1 MNSATSAH
9 SPHTIRVED
18 DPLVRGLGRFVDDV
32 EKQGAAYAVFVRSPH
47 AHARIVSIDT
57 GAALAAPGVLAVLT
71 AADMDKAGAGN
82 VARPVPFKDRN
93 GKPAI
98 ISQRDPLARDKVR
111 HVGEPVAM
119 VVAETQLRALDAVEL
134 VAVEYEERP
143 AVIDAVDADKPDAP
157 QIFDNVPGNLAID
170 WPGMIADD
178 GANAREVERI
188 IASAPHVIRQTL
200 TQQRLMV
207 ASMEP
212 RGGTAS
218 YDATKDRYTLH
229 VCTQGAGPMQETVAA
244 IMNWPKE
251 KLHVLTDDVGG
262 AFGMK
267 SGPYPEYPVLLV
279 AAKMVDRKVHWMSS
293 RSEAFSTD
301 NQARDGVT
309 VGELALDERGRFL
322 ALRVRHIQNLGA
334 YATTAGITL
343 ATVNYARCFPTVYR
357 IPRIDFGA
365 RCLYTN
371 TVPTGAYRGAGRPEA
386 NYLTER
392 LIDEAARVTG
402 IDRATLRKRN
412 FIPASAMPYKNALGV
427 VFDSGEF
434 PAVFDKAL
442 ALADYDTFR
451 KRKRESKARGRLRG
465 IGISCFLEHSGGYPT
480 EGALLTFSGNTLTIG
495 LNVGNTGQGH
505 ATVYP
510 KIVADKL
517 NIPVRQIKHRQG
529 DTDMDLKGFP
539 SVASRSSMTAGSA
552 TVRAVEAMVEKG
564 RKIAAQVLEAAEG
577 DIGYRAGSFE
587 VVGTDRRIGLF
598 ELAARADELRKAGE
612 IAENLDTRVAVDTPL
627 AFPNGCHI
635 AEVEIDPETGWVDVL
650 SYSAVDDCGNVLDHT
665 LLEGQV
671 HGGLAQGLGQVL
683 LENAVY
689 DRDSGQLVTGS
700 FMDYAMPRAHNM
712 PPIIRDA
719 SHPVP
724 ATTNPLGVKGAGEA
738 GTTGALAAIMNAIAD
753 AVPGKA
759 TAEMDMP
766 ATIEKIWQACQE
778 AKSGVS
784 QTT

>member
-1 MNSATSAH
+1 MTSASDTAH
-9 SPHTIRVED
+9 AHRTIRVED

-32 EKQGAAYAVFVRSPH
+32 EKQGVAYAVFVRSPH
-47 AHARIVSIDT
+47 AHARIVSID
-57 GAALAAPGVLAVLT
+57 AKDALAAPGVLAVLT
-71 AADMDKAGAGN
+71 AADMDKAGTGN
-82 VARPVPFKDRN
+82 VARPVPFKGRD
-93 GKPAI
+93 GKPAV

-111 HVGEPVAM
+111 HVGEAVAV
-119 VVAETQLRALDAVEL
+119 VVAETPLQALDASEH
-134 VAVEYEERP
+134 VAVEYDELP
-143 AVIDAVDADKPDAP
+143 AVIDAVDAGKPDAP
-157 QIFDNVPGNLAID
+157 QIFDDVPGNLAVD
-170 WPGMIADD
+170 WPGMIVDG
-178 GANAREVERI
+178 GANADDVERI
-188 IASAPHVIRQTL
+188 ISAAPHVIRQTL
-200 TQQRLMV
+200 THQRLVV

-212 RGGTAS
+212 RGGMGS
-218 YDATKDRYTLH
+218 YDPATDKYTLH
-229 VCTQGAGPMQETVAA
+229 CCTQGAGPMQETVAG
-244 IMNWPKE
+244 IMNWPKD
-251 KLHVLTDDVGG
+251 KLRVTTDDVGG

-267 SGPYPEYPVLLV
+267 SGPYPEYAVLLV
-279 AAKMVDRKVHWMSS
+279 AARTVGRKVHWMSS
-293 RSEAFSTD
+293 RSEAFNTD

-309 VGELALDERGRFL
+309 VGELAMDERGKFL
-322 ALRVRHIQNLGA
+322 ALRVRHVQNLGA
-334 YATTAGITL
+334 YATTAGLTL
-343 ATVNYARCFPTVYR
+343 GTVNYARCFPTVYR
-357 IPRIDFGA
+357 IPKIDFA
-365 RCLYTN
+365 SRNMYTN

-386 NYLTER
+386 NYLMER
-392 LIDEAARVTG
+392 LIDEAARITG

-427 VFDSGEF
+427 TFDSGEF
-434 PAVFDKAL
+434 PAVFDKAV
-442 ALADYDTFR
+442 ALADYDNFK
-451 KRKRESKARGRLRG
+451 KRRREAKSRGKLRG

-517 NIPVRQIKHRQG
+517 DIPVQQIRHRQG

-564 RKIAAQVLEAAEG
+564 KKIAAHVLEAADG
-577 DIGYRAGSFE
+577 DIAYRAGSFE

-598 ELAARADELRKAGE
+598 ELAARAEELKTAGE
-612 IAENLDTRVAVDTPL
+612 IAENLDTKVATDTPL

-635 AEVEIDPETGWVDVL
+635 AEVEIDPETGWLEVV

-665 LLEGQV
+665 LVEGQM

-683 LENAVY
+683 FENAVY

-759 TAEMDMP
+759 TAAMDMP
-766 ATIEKIWQACQE
+766 ATIEKIWLACQE
-778 AKSGVS
+778 AKAG
-784 QTT
+784 

>member
-1 MNSATSAH
+1 MTSATSAQSH
-9 SPHTIRVED
+9 RTIRVED
-18 DPLVRGLGRFVDDV
+18 EPLVRGLGRFVDDV

-47 AHARIVSIDT
+47 AHARIVSIDAS
-57 GAALAAPGVLAVLT
+57 AALAAPGVLAALT

-82 VARPVPFKDRN
+82 VARPVPFKDRH

-98 ISQRDPLARDKVR
+98 ISQRDPLAREKVR
-111 HVGEPVAM
+111 HVGEPVAV
-119 VVAETQLRALDAVEL
+119 VVAQTPLQALDAAEL
-134 VAVEYEERP
+134 VAVEYEELP
-143 AVIDAVDADKPDAP
+143 AVIDAAEADKPDAP

-170 WPGMIADD
+170 WPGMIVDD
-178 GANAREVERI
+178 GANAREVEKI
-188 IASAPHVIRQTL
+188 IASARHVIRQTL

-218 YDATKDRYTLH
+218 YDAT
-229 VCTQGAGPMQETVAA
+229 VAA

-251 KLHVLTDDVGG
+251 KLRVTTDDVGG

-267 SGPYPEYPVLLV
+267 SGPYPEYPALLV
-279 AAKMVDRKVHWMSS
+279 AARTVGRKVHWMSS
-293 RSEAFSTD
+293 RSEAFNTD

-309 VGELALDERGRFL
+309 VGELAMDERGKFL

-343 ATVNYARCFPTVYR
+343 ATINYARCFPTVYR
-357 IPRIDFGA
+357 IPKIDFGA

-386 NYLTER
+386 NYLMER

-402 IDRATLRKRN
+402 IDRVTLRKRN
-412 FIPASAMPYKNALGV
+412 FIPTSAMPYKNALGV
-427 VFDSGEF
+427 TFDSGEF
-434 PAVFDKAL
+434 PAVFEKAL
-442 ALADYDTFR
+442 QLADYDNFK
-451 KRKRESKARGRLRG
+451 KRKRESKSRGKLRG

-510 KIVADKL
+510 KIVAGKL
-517 NIPVRQIKHRQG
+517 GIPVQQIKHRQG
-529 DTDMDLKGFP
+529 DTDMDLRGFP

-552 TVRAVEAMVEKG
+552 TVRVVEAMIEKG
-564 RKIAAQVLEAAEG
+564 KKIAAHVLEAAEG
-577 DIGYRAGSFE
+577 DIEYRAGTFE

-598 ELAARADELRKAGE
+598 ELAGRADELKKKGE
-612 IAENLDTRVAVDTPL
+612 IAENLDTKVSVDTPL

-635 AEVEIDPETGWVDVL
+635 AEVEIDPETGWLDVL

-665 LLEGQV
+665 LVEGQM

-683 LENAVY
+683 FENAVY
-689 DRDSGQLVTGS
+689 DRDSGQLMTGS

-712 PPIIRDA
+712 PPMIRDA
-719 SHPVP
+719 LHPVP

-753 AVPGKA
+753 AVPGNA

-766 ATIEKIWQACQE
+766 ATIEKIWLACQE
-778 AKSGVS
+778 AAQPK
-784 QTT
+784 

>member
-1 MNSATSAH
+1 MTSATDAAH
-9 SPHTIRVED
+9 AHRTIRVED

-32 EKQGAAYAVFVRSPH
+32 EKQGAAHVVFVRSPH
-47 AHARIVSIDT
+47 AHARVVSIDT
-57 GAALAAPGVLAVLT
+57 TEASAAPGVLAVLT
-71 AADMDKAGAGN
+71 AADMEKAGVGS
-82 VARPVPFKDRN
+82 VSRPVPFKDRG

-98 ISQRDPLARDKVR
+98 ISQRDPLAREKVR
-111 HVGEPVAM
+111 HVGEAVAAI
-119 VVAETQLRALDAVEL
+119 VADRQLHALDALEL
-134 VAVEYEERP
+134 VSVEYDELP
-143 AVIDAVDADKPDAP
+143 AVTDASEADKPDAP
-157 QIFDNVPGNLAID
+157 QLFDNVPGNLAVD
-170 WPGMIADD
+170 WPGLIVDD
-178 GANAREVERI
+178 GANEREVERI

-212 RGGTAS
+212 RGATAT
-218 YDATKDRYTLH
+218 YDAASDRYTLH

-251 KLHVLTDDVGG
+251 KLRVTTDDVGG

-279 AAKMVDRKVHWMSS
+279 AAKTVGRKVHWMSR
-293 RSEAFSTD
+293 RSEAFNTD

-309 VGELALDERGRFL
+309 IGELAMDERGKFL

-343 ATVNYARCFPTVYR
+343 PTVYR
-357 IPRIDFGA
+357 IPRIDYGA

-412 FIPASAMPYKNALGV
+412 LIPAAAMPYKNALGV

-442 ALADYDTFR
+442 ALADYDNFK
-451 KRKRESKARGRLRG
+451 KRKRESKARGKLRG

-480 EGALLTFSGNTLTIG
+480 EGALLTFSGNTVTIG

-517 NIPVRQIKHRQG
+517 GIPVQQIKHRQG
-529 DTDMDLKGFP
+529 DTDMGLKGFP

-552 TVRAVEAMVEKG
+552 TVRVVEAMVEKG
-564 RKIAAQVLEAAEG
+564 KKIAAHVLEAAEG
-577 DIGYRAGSFE
+577 DIGYRAGTFE

-598 ELAARADELRKAGE
+598 ELAAQADELKKKGE
-612 IAENLDTRVAVDTPL
+612 IAENLDTKIATDTPL

-635 AEVEIDPETGWVDVL
+635 AEVEIDPETGELNVL
-650 SYSAVDDCGNVLDHT
+650 SYSAVDDCGHVLDHT
-665 LLEGQV
+665 LVEGQV
-671 HGGLAQGLGQVL
+671 HGGVAQGLGQAL
-683 LENAVY
+683 FENVVY

-759 TAEMDMP
+759 TATMDMP
-766 ATIEKIWQACQE
+766 ATIEKIWLACREASQA
-778 AKSGVS
+778 K
-784 QTT
+784 

>member
-1 MNSATSAH
+1 MTSATAAH
-9 SPHTIRVED
+9 THRTIRVED

-47 AHARIVSIDT
+47 AHAHIASIDA
-57 GAALAAPGVLAVLT
+57 GAALSAPGVLAVLT
-71 AADMDKAGAGN
+71 AADMEKAGVGN
-82 VARPVPFKDRN
+82 VARPVPFKDRA

-98 ISQRDPLARDKVR
+98 ISQRDPLAREKVR
-111 HVGEPVAM
+111 HVGEAVA
-119 VVAETQLRALDAVEL
+119 VVIAETQLQALDAAEL
-134 VAVEYEERP
+134 VSIEYQEMP
-143 AVIDAVDADKPDAP
+143 AVIDASDADKPDAP
-157 QIFDNVPGNLAID
+157 QLFDNVPDNLAID
-170 WPGMIADD
+170 WPGMIVDD
-178 GANAREVERI
+178 GANEREVERI

-218 YDATKDRYTLH
+218 YNAADDRYLLH
-229 VCTQGAGPMQETVAA
+229 VCTQGAGPMQETVCG
-244 IMNWPKE
+244 IMNWPNE
-251 KLHVLTDDVGG
+251 KLRVTTDDVGG

-279 AAKMVDRKVHWMSS
+279 AAKAVGRKVHWMSS
-293 RSEAFSTD
+293 RSEAFNTD

-309 VGELALDERGRFL
+309 VGELAMDERGRFL
-322 ALRVRHIQNLGA
+322 ALRVRHVQNLGA

-343 ATVNYARCFPTVYR
+343 ATVNFARCFPTVYR
-357 IPRIDFGA
+357 IPKIDYGA

-412 FIPASAMPYKNALGV
+412 LIPASAMPYKNALGV

-434 PAVFDKAL
+434 SAVFEKAL
-442 ALADYDTFR
+442 ELADYANFK
-451 KRKRESKARGRLRG
+451 KRKRESKTRGKLRG

-480 EGALLTFSGNTLTIG
+480 EGALLTFSGTTLTIG

-517 NIPVRQIKHRQG
+517 GIPAHQIKHRQG
-529 DTDMDLKGFP
+529 DTDMGLKGFP

-552 TVRAVEAMVEKG
+552 TVRVSEAMVEKG
-564 RKIAAQVLEAAEG
+564 KTIAAHVLETAES
-577 DIGYRAGSFE
+577 DIDYRAGSFG
-587 VVGTDRRIGLF
+587 VVGTDRKIGLF
-598 ELAARADELRKAGE
+598 ELAARADELKNKGE
-612 IAENLDTRVAVDTPL
+612 IAENLDTKIATDTPL

-635 AEVEIDPETGWVDVL
+635 AEVEIDPETGWLDVL

-665 LLEGQV
+665 LVEGQV

-683 LENAVY
+683 FENAVY

-712 PPIIRDA
+712 PPVIRDT

-724 ATTNPLGVKGAGEA
+724 TTTNPLGVKGAGEA

-753 AVPGKA
+753 AIPGEA
-759 TAEMDMP
+759 TATMDMP
-766 ATIEKIWQACQE
+766 ATIEKIWMACQE
-778 AKSGVS
+778 AKM
-784 QTT
+784 QA

>member
-1 MNSATSAH
+1 MTSATDAVHAH
-9 SPHTIRVED
+9 RTIRVED
-18 DPLVRGLGRFVDDV
+18 DPLVRGHGRFVDDV
-32 EKQGAAYAVFVRSPH
+32 EKQGAAHVVFVRSPH
-47 AHARIVSIDT
+47 AHARVVSIDT
-57 GAALAAPGVLAVLT
+57 TEALAAPGVLAVLT
-71 AADMDKAGAGN
+71 AANMEKAGVGN
-82 VARPVPFKDRN
+82 VARPVPFKDRS

-98 ISQRDPLARDKVR
+98 ISQRDPLAREKVR
-111 HVGEPVAM
+111 HVGEAVAAI
-119 VVAETQLRALDAVEL
+119 VADTQLHALDALEL
-134 VAVEYEERP
+134 VFVEYDELP
-143 AVIDAVDADKPDAP
+143 AVTDASEADKPDAP
-157 QIFDNVPGNLAID
+157 QLFDNVSGNLAID
-170 WPGMIADD
+170 WPGLLVDD
-178 GANAREVERI
+178 GANEREVERI

-212 RGGTAS
+212 RGATAS
-218 YDATKDRYTLH
+218 YDAASDRYTLH

-251 KLHVLTDDVGG
+251 KLRVTTDDVGG

-279 AAKMVDRKVHWMSS
+279 AAKTVGRKVHWMSS
-293 RSEAFSTD
+293 RSEAFNTD

-309 VGELALDERGRFL
+309 IGELAMDERGKFL

-343 ATVNYARCFPTVYR
+343 ATVNFARCFPTVYR
-357 IPRIDFGA
+357 IPRIDYGA

-412 FIPASAMPYKNALGV
+412 LIPASAMPYKNALGV

-442 ALADYDTFR
+442 ALADYDNFK
-451 KRKRESKARGRLRG
+451 KRKRESNARGKLRG

-517 NIPVRQIKHRQG
+517 DIPVQLIKHRQG
-529 DTDMDLKGFP
+529 DTDMGLKGFP

-552 TVRAVEAMVEKG
+552 TVRVVEAMVEKG
-564 RKIAAQVLEAAEG
+564 KKIAAHVLEAAEG
-577 DIGYRAGSFE
+577 DIGYRAGTFE

-598 ELAARADELRKAGE
+598 ELAAQADELKKKGE
-612 IAENLDTRVAVDTPL
+612 IAENLDTKIATDTPL

-635 AEVEIDPETGWVDVL
+635 AEVEIDPETGWLDVL
-650 SYSAVDDCGNVLDHT
+650 SYSAVDDCGHVLDHT
-665 LLEGQV
+665 LVEGQV
-671 HGGLAQGLGQVL
+671 HGGVAQGLGQAL
-683 LENAVY
+683 FENVVY

-700 FMDYAMPRAHNM
+700 FMDYAMPRADNM

-759 TAEMDMP
+759 TATMDMP
-766 ATIEKIWQACQE
+766 ATIEKIWLACREPKAQ
-778 AKSGVS
+778 V
-784 QTT
+784 

>member
-1 MNSATSAH
+1 MNSATNAH
-9 SPHTIRVED
+9 AHRTIRVED
-18 DPLVRGLGRFVDDV
+18 DPLVRGLGRFADDV

-57 GAALAAPGVLAVLT
+57 SAALASPGVLAVLT
-71 AADMDKAGAGN
+71 AADIDKAGVGN
-82 VARPVPFKDRN
+82 VARPVPFKGR
-93 GKPAI
+93 GGTPAI
-98 ISQRDPLARDKVR
+98 TSQRDPLAREKVR
-111 HVGEPVAM
+111 HVGEAVAI
-119 VVAETQLRALDAVEL
+119 VVAQTHLQALDAAEL
-134 VAVEYEERP
+134 VAVEYEELP
-143 AVIDAVDADKPDAP
+143 AVIDAVEADKPDAP

-170 WPGMIADD
+170 WPGMIVDD
-178 GANAREVERI
+178 GANEREVERI
-188 IASAPHVIRQTL
+188 LASAPHVIRQTL

-212 RGGTAS
+212 RGGSAT
-218 YDATKDRYTLH
+218 YDPAKDRYTLH
-229 VCTQGAGPMQETVAA
+229 VCTQGAGPMQETICG
-244 IMNWPKE
+244 IMNWPKD
-251 KLHVLTDDVGG
+251 KLRVTTDDVGG

-279 AAKMVDRKVHWMSS
+279 AAKTVGRKVHWMSS
-293 RSEAFSTD
+293 RSEAFNTD

-309 VGELALDERGRFL
+309 VGELALDERGKFL

-334 YATTAGITL
+334 YATTAGMTL
-343 ATVNYARCFPTVYR
+343 ATINFARCFPTVYR
-357 IPRIDFGA
+357 IPKIDYGA

-427 VFDSGEF
+427 TFDSGEF

-442 ALADYDTFR
+442 QLADYDNFK
-451 KRKRESKARGRLRG
+451 KRKRESKSRGKLRG

-510 KIVADKL
+510 KIVAEKL
-517 NIPVRQIKHRQG
+517 DIPVQQIKHRQG

-552 TVRAVEAMVEKG
+552 TVRVVEAMVEKG
-564 RKIAAQVLEAAEG
+564 KKIAAHVLEAAEG
-577 DIGYRAGSFE
+577 DIGYRAGAFG
-587 VVGTDRRIGLF
+587 VVGTDRKIGLF
-598 ELAARADELRKAGE
+598 ELAARADELKKAGE
-612 IAENLDTRVAVDTPL
+612 IAENLDTKVAVDTPL

-635 AEVEIDPETGWVDVL
+635 AEVEIDPETGRLDVL

-665 LLEGQV
+665 LVEGQV

-683 LENAVY
+683 FENAVY

-712 PPIIRDA
+712 PPVIRDA

-766 ATIEKIWQACQE
+766 ATIEKIWMACQE
-778 AKSGVS
+778 AKASAA
-784 QTT
+784 